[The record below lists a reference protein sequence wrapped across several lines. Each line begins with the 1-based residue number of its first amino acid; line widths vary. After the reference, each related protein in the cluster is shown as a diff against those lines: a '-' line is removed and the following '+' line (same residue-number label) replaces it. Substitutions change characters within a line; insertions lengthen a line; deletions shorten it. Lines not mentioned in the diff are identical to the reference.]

1 MKFNWKG
8 LKDNTF
14 TQGEIEAESKDAA
27 IHELKQ
33 TGTIVTTITEDGG
46 ASKKVEKVVAKVQKK
61 VEKGGVKIG
70 DKELLLFTKKLTT
83 MMKAGLAIV
92 PALKMLKVQS
102 ENPAFIPVIDDL
114 LLQINAGIPL
124 SNAFETFPTTFDNI
138 YINLVKAGE
147 ASGNL
152 DTFLERITLNLEK
165 TIAIKKAIKSAMMY
179 PIILLTVAITVVGVM
194 MIFVVPVFVE
204 IFGNAG
210 VELPAATQLVMA
222 ISDFLRSWT
231 APIILG
237 AVFGALLII
246 RKWLQSNLPLM
257 IKFDKLMMKVPVVGP
272 LISDSIMA
280 RITMVLANLIHGG
293 VNLIEAMEIVKNSI
307 GNTHIQA
314 SLESVKR
321 DIFSGKPFSTALRET
336 KDFPETMCGFIEVGE
351 ETGKLNEMLTTV
363 SLYYENEFDDSVDS
377 FSQLLE
383 PIMIV
388 FLGLVIGFILVAMY
402 SPIFEMGTAV

>member
-1 MKFNWKG
+1 MMYAWKG
-8 LKDNTF
+8 LKNNTF
-14 TQGEIEAESKDAA
+14 AEGQIEAENKEEA
-27 IHELKQ
+27 IFALKQ
-33 TGTIVTTITEDGG
+33 DGTIVTTIDDDAPKKETE
-46 ASKKVEKVVAKVQKK
+46 AKVKKVPR
-61 VEKGGVKIG
+61 GGLKIE

-92 PALKMLKVQS
+92 PALEMLKVQS
-102 ENPAFIPVIDDL
+102 ENPKFTPIINDL
-114 LLQINAGIPL
+114 LLQISAGIPL
-124 SNAFETFPTTFDNI
+124 SASFEKYPTVFDNV

-165 TIAIKKAIKSAMMY
+165 TISIKKAIKSAMMY
-179 PIILLTVAITVVGVM
+179 PIILLCVAVSVVGVM
-194 MIFVVPVFVE
+194 MIFVVPVFVD

-210 VELPAATQLVMA
+210 VELPAATQIVMA
-222 ISDFLRSWT
+222 MSDFLRSWT

-237 AVFGALLII
+237 AIFGVIMVIKKALQ
-246 RKWLQSNLPLM
+246 RNLPLM
-257 IKFDKLMMKVPVVGP
+257 QKFDKAIMKVPVLGQ

-280 RITMVLANLIHGG
+280 RITMVLANLIAGG

-307 GNTHIQA
+307 GNTQIQY
-314 SLESVKR
+314 SLEQVKR
-321 DIFSGKPFSTALRET
+321 DIFSGKPFSSALRDT

-363 SLYYENEFDDSVDS
+363 SLYYEEEFDNSVDS

-383 PIMIV
+383 PLMIV

-402 SPIFEMGTAV
+402 TPIFKMGTAV

>member
-1 MKFNWKG
+1 MMYAWKG
-8 LKDNTF
+8 LKNNTF
-14 TQGEIEAESKDAA
+14 ASGQIEAENKEEA
-27 IHELKQ
+27 IFALKQ
-33 TGTIVTTITEDGG
+33 DGTIVTTIDDDVPKKEDEVKV
-46 ASKKVEKVVAKVQKK
+46 KKVP
-61 VEKGGVKIG
+61 KGGLKIE

-92 PALKMLKVQS
+92 PALEMLKVQS
-102 ENPAFIPVIDDL
+102 ENPKFTPIINDL
-114 LLQINAGIPL
+114 LLQISAGIPL
-124 SNAFETFPTTFDNI
+124 SASFEKYPTVFDNV

-165 TIAIKKAIKSAMMY
+165 TISIKKAIKSAMMY
-179 PIILLTVAITVVGVM
+179 PIILLCVAVSVVGVM
-194 MIFVVPVFVE
+194 MIFVVPVFVD

-210 VELPAATQLVMA
+210 VELPAATQIVMA
-222 ISDFLRSWT
+222 MSDFLRSWT

-237 AVFGALLII
+237 AIFGVIMVIKKALQ
-246 RKWLQSNLPLM
+246 RNLPLM
-257 IKFDKLMMKVPVVGP
+257 QKFDKAIMKVPVLGQ

-280 RITMVLANLIHGG
+280 RITMVLANLISGG

-307 GNTHIQA
+307 GNTQIQY
-314 SLESVKR
+314 SLEQVKR
-321 DIFSGKPFSTALRET
+321 DIFSGKPFSSALRDT

-363 SLYYENEFDDSVDS
+363 SLYYEEEFDNSVDS

-383 PIMIV
+383 PLMIV

-402 SPIFEMGTAV
+402 TPIFKMGTAV

>member
-1 MKFNWKG
+1 MMYAWKG
-8 LKDNTF
+8 LKNNTF
-14 TQGEIEAESKDAA
+14 TEGQIEAESKDAA
-27 IHELKQ
+27 IFELKKD
-33 TGTIVTTITEDGG
+33 GTIVTTIDDDIV
-46 ASKKVEKVVAKVQKK
+46 KKEVKVKLKK
-61 VEKGGVKIG
+61 PRGGVKIK

-92 PALKMLKVQS
+92 PALEMLKVQS
-102 ENPAFIPVIDDL
+102 ENPAFTPIIDDL
-114 LLQINAGIPL
+114 LLQIKSGVPL
-124 SNAFETFPTTFDNI
+124 SSAFEKYPATFDNV

-165 TIAIKKAIKSAMMY
+165 TIQIQKAIKSAMMY
-179 PIILLTVAITVVGVM
+179 PIILLCVAVSVVGVM

-210 VELPAATQLVMA
+210 VELPVATQMVMA
-222 ISDFLRSWT
+222 MSDFLRSWT

-237 AVFGALLII
+237 AIFGVIVVI
-246 RKWLQSNLPLM
+246 KKWLQGNIKLM
-257 IKFDKLMMKVPVVGP
+257 QKFDKALMKLPVLGQ

-280 RITMVLANLIHGG
+280 RITMVLANLISGG

-307 GNTHIQA
+307 GNTQIQS
-314 SLESVKR
+314 SLEEVKR
-321 DIFSGKPFSTALRET
+321 DIFSGKPFSSALRDT

-363 SLYYENEFDDSVDS
+363 SLYYEEEFDNSVDS

-402 SPIFEMGTAV
+402 TPIFKMGTAV

>member
-1 MKFNWKG
+1 MMYAWKG
-8 LKDNTF
+8 LKNNTF
-14 TQGEIEAESKDAA
+14 AEGQIEAENKEEAIFALKKD
-27 IHELKQ
+27 
-33 TGTIVTTITEDGG
+33 GTIVTTIDDDAPKKETE
-46 ASKKVEKVVAKVQKK
+46 AKVKKVPR
-61 VEKGGVKIG
+61 GGLKIE

-92 PALKMLKVQS
+92 PALEMLKVQS
-102 ENPAFIPVIDDL
+102 ENPKFTPIINDL
-114 LLQINAGIPL
+114 LLQISAGIPL
-124 SNAFETFPTTFDNI
+124 SASFEKYPTVFDNV

-165 TIAIKKAIKSAMMY
+165 TISIKKAIKSAMMY
-179 PIILLTVAITVVGVM
+179 PIILLCVAVSVVGVM
-194 MIFVVPVFVE
+194 MIFVVPVFVD

-210 VELPAATQLVMA
+210 VELPVATQIVMA
-222 ISDFLRSWT
+222 MSDFLRSWT

-237 AVFGALLII
+237 AIFGVIMVIKKALQ
-246 RKWLQSNLPLM
+246 RNLPLM
-257 IKFDKLMMKVPVVGP
+257 QKFDKAIMKLPVLGQ

-280 RITMVLANLIHGG
+280 RITMVLANLIAGG

-307 GNTHIQA
+307 GNTQIQS
-314 SLESVKR
+314 SLEKVKR
-321 DIFSGKPFSTALRET
+321 DIFSGKPFSSALRDT

-363 SLYYENEFDDSVDS
+363 SLYYEEEFDNSVDS

-383 PIMIV
+383 PLMIV

-402 SPIFEMGTAV
+402 TPIFKMGTAV

>member
-1 MKFNWKG
+1 MIYVWKG
-8 LKDNTF
+8 LKNNTF
-14 TQGEIEAESKDAA
+14 IEGEIESENKEAA
-27 IHELKQ
+27 IFELKQ
-33 TGTIVTTITEDGG
+33 DGTIVTTIDDDPSNKNIVVEL
-46 ASKKVEKVVAKVQKK
+46 KKST
-61 VEKGGVKIG
+61 KGGLKIA

-92 PALKMLKVQS
+92 PALEMLKVQS
-102 ENPAFIPVIDDL
+102 ENPRFKPVIDSL
-114 LLQINAGIPL
+114 LDQIKAGVPL
-124 SNAFETFPTTFDNI
+124 SSAFEKYPTTFDNV

-152 DTFLERITLNLEK
+152 DTFLERIALNLEK

-179 PIILLTVAITVVGVM
+179 PIILLCVAVSVVGVM

-210 VELPAATQLVMA
+210 VELPMATQMVMA
-222 ISDFLRSWT
+222 MSEFLRSWS

-237 AVFGALLII
+237 AIFGVIVVI
-246 RKWLQSNLPLM
+246 KRWLQRNLVLM
-257 IKFDKLMMKVPVVGP
+257 QKFDKGMMKLPVLGQ

-280 RITMVLANLIHGG
+280 RITMVLANLISGG

-314 SLESVKR
+314 SLEKVKR
-321 DIFSGKPFSTALRET
+321 DIFSGKPFSEALRDT
-336 KDFPETMCGFIEVGE
+336 KDLPETMCGFIEVGE

-363 SLYYENEFDDSVDS
+363 SLYYEEEFDNSVDS

-383 PIMIV
+383 PLMIV

-402 SPIFEMGTAV
+402 TPIFKMGTAV

>member
-1 MKFNWKG
+1 MKYVWKG
-8 LKDNTF
+8 LKNNTF
-14 TQGEIEAESKDAA
+14 AEGEIEAESKDEA
-27 IHELKQ
+27 IFTLKQ
-33 TGTIVTTITEDGG
+33 DGTIVTTISDDAPKKET
-46 ASKKVEKVVAKVQKK
+46 KKVAPKK
-61 VEKGGVKIG
+61 AAKGGLKIS

-83 MMKAGLAIV
+83 MMQAGLAIV
-92 PALKMLKVQS
+92 PALEMLKIQT
-102 ENPAFIPVIDDL
+102 ENPAFTPVIDDL
-114 LLQINAGIPL
+114 LIQINAGVPL
-124 SNAFETFPTTFDNI
+124 SNAFEKYPTTFDNV

-165 TIAIKKAIKSAMMY
+165 SIAIKKAIKSAMMY
-179 PIILLTVAITVVGVM
+179 PIILLSVAVTVVGVM
-194 MIFVVPVFVE
+194 MIFVVPVFVD

-210 VELPAATQLVMA
+210 VELPMATQMVMA

-237 AVFGALLII
+237 VLFGII
-246 RKWLQSNLPLM
+246 MIIKKWLQSNVSLM
-257 IKFDKLMMKVPVVGP
+257 QKFDKAMMKLPVVGQ

-280 RITMVLANLIHGG
+280 RITMVLANLITGG

-307 GNTHIQA
+307 SNTRIQS
-314 SLESVKR
+314 SLEKVKR
-321 DIFSGKPFSTALRET
+321 DIFSGKPFSVALRET

-363 SLYYENEFDDSVDS
+363 SVYYEEEFDSSVDS

-383 PIMIV
+383 PLMIV

-402 SPIFEMGTAV
+402 TPIFKMGTAV

>member
-1 MKFNWKG
+1 MMYAWKG
-8 LKDNTF
+8 LKNNTF
-14 TQGEIEAESKDAA
+14 AEGQIEAENKEEAIFVLKKD
-27 IHELKQ
+27 
-33 TGTIVTTITEDGG
+33 GTIVTTIDDDAPKKETE
-46 ASKKVEKVVAKVQKK
+46 AKVKKVPR
-61 VEKGGVKIG
+61 GGLKIE

-92 PALKMLKVQS
+92 PALEMLKVQS
-102 ENPAFIPVIDDL
+102 ENPKFTPIINDL
-114 LLQINAGIPL
+114 LLQISAGIPL
-124 SNAFETFPTTFDNI
+124 SASFEKYPTVFDNV

-165 TIAIKKAIKSAMMY
+165 TISIKKAIKSAMMY
-179 PIILLTVAITVVGVM
+179 PIILLCVAVSVVGVM
-194 MIFVVPVFVE
+194 MIFVVPVFVD

-210 VELPAATQLVMA
+210 VELPVATQIVMA
-222 ISDFLRSWT
+222 MSDFLRSWT

-237 AVFGALLII
+237 AIFGVIMVI
-246 RKWLQSNLPLM
+246 KKTLQRNLPLM
-257 IKFDKLMMKVPVVGP
+257 QKFDKAIMKVPVLGQ

-280 RITMVLANLIHGG
+280 RITMVLANLIAGG

-307 GNTHIQA
+307 GNTQIQS
-314 SLESVKR
+314 SLEKVKR
-321 DIFSGKPFSTALRET
+321 DIFSGKPFSSALRDT

-363 SLYYENEFDDSVDS
+363 SLYYEEEFDNSVDS

-383 PIMIV
+383 PLMIV

-402 SPIFEMGTAV
+402 TPIFKMGTAV

>member
-1 MKFNWKG
+1 MMYAWKG
-8 LKDNTF
+8 LKNNTF
-14 TQGEIEAESKDAA
+14 AEGQIEAENKEEAIFALKKD
-27 IHELKQ
+27 
-33 TGTIVTTITEDGG
+33 GTIVTTIDDDAPKKETE
-46 ASKKVEKVVAKVQKK
+46 AKVKKVPR
-61 VEKGGVKIG
+61 GGLKIE

-92 PALKMLKVQS
+92 PALEMLKVQS
-102 ENPAFIPVIDDL
+102 ENPKFTPIINDL
-114 LLQINAGIPL
+114 LLQISAGIPL
-124 SNAFETFPTTFDNI
+124 SASFEKYPTVFDNV

-165 TIAIKKAIKSAMMY
+165 TISIKKAIKSAMMY
-179 PIILLTVAITVVGVM
+179 PIILLCVAVSVVGVM
-194 MIFVVPVFVE
+194 MIFVVPVFVD

-210 VELPAATQLVMA
+210 VELPAATQIVMA
-222 ISDFLRSWT
+222 MSDFLRSWT

-237 AVFGALLII
+237 AIFGVIMVIKKALQ
-246 RKWLQSNLPLM
+246 RNLPLM
-257 IKFDKLMMKVPVVGP
+257 QKFDKAIMKLPVLGQ

-280 RITMVLANLIHGG
+280 RITMVLANLIAGG

-307 GNTHIQA
+307 GNTQIQS
-314 SLESVKR
+314 SLEKVKR
-321 DIFSGKPFSTALRET
+321 DIFSGKPFSSALRDT

-363 SLYYENEFDDSVDS
+363 SLYDEEEFDISVDS

-383 PIMIV
+383 PLMIV

-402 SPIFEMGTAV
+402 TPIFKMGTAV

>member
-1 MKFNWKG
+1 MKYAWKG

-14 TQGEIEAESKDAA
+14 AQGEIEAESKEAA
-27 IHELKQ
+27 IFELKNM
-33 TGTIVTTITEDGG
+33 GTIVTTIDDDVVKEKKA
-46 ASKKVEKVVAKVQKK
+46 ASKKPA
-61 VEKGGVKIG
+61 KGGLKIS

-92 PALKMLKVQS
+92 PALEMLKVQT
-102 ENPAFIPVIDDL
+102 ENPAFTPVIDDL
-114 LLQINAGIPL
+114 LIQINAGIPL
-124 SNAFETFPTTFDNI
+124 SDAFEKYPTTFDNV

-179 PIILLTVAITVVGVM
+179 PIILLSVAVTVVGVM

-210 VELPAATQLVMA
+210 VELPMATQMVMA

-237 AVFGALLII
+237 AIFVII
-246 RKWLQSNLPLM
+246 IIIKKWLQSNLALM
-257 IKFDKLMMKVPVVGP
+257 EKFDKAMMKAPIIGQLV
-272 LISDSIMA
+272 SDAIMA
-280 RITMVLANLIHGG
+280 RITMVLANLITGG

-307 GNTHIQA
+307 SNTRIQS
-314 SLESVKR
+314 SLETVKR
-321 DIFSGKPFSTALRET
+321 EIFSGKPFSQALRET

-363 SLYYENEFDDSVDS
+363 SLYYEEEFDSSVDN

-383 PIMIV
+383 PLMIV

-402 SPIFEMGTAV
+402 TPIFKMGTAV

>member
-1 MKFNWKG
+1 MMYAWKG
-8 LKDNTF
+8 LKNNTF
-14 TQGEIEAESKDAA
+14 AEGQIEAENKEEAIFVLKKD
-27 IHELKQ
+27 
-33 TGTIVTTITEDGG
+33 GTIVTTIDDDAPKKETE
-46 ASKKVEKVVAKVQKK
+46 AKVKKVPR
-61 VEKGGVKIG
+61 GGLKIE

-92 PALKMLKVQS
+92 PALEMLKVQS
-102 ENPAFIPVIDDL
+102 ENPKFTPIINDL
-114 LLQINAGIPL
+114 LLQISAGIPL
-124 SNAFETFPTTFDNI
+124 SASFEKYPTVFDNV

-165 TIAIKKAIKSAMMY
+165 TISIKKAIKSAMMY
-179 PIILLTVAITVVGVM
+179 PIILLCVAVSVVGVM
-194 MIFVVPVFVE
+194 MIFVVPVFVD

-210 VELPAATQLVMA
+210 VELPVATQIVMA
-222 ISDFLRSWT
+222 MSDFLRSWT

-237 AVFGALLII
+237 AIFGVIMVIKKALQ
-246 RKWLQSNLPLM
+246 RNLPLM
-257 IKFDKLMMKVPVVGP
+257 QKFDKAIMKLPVLGQ

-280 RITMVLANLIHGG
+280 RITMVLANLIAGG

-307 GNTHIQA
+307 GNTQIQS
-314 SLESVKR
+314 SLEKVKR
-321 DIFSGKPFSTALRET
+321 DIFSGKPFSSALRDT

-363 SLYYENEFDDSVDS
+363 SLYYEEEFDNSVDS

-383 PIMIV
+383 PLMIV

-402 SPIFEMGTAV
+402 TPIFKMGTAV

>member
-1 MKFNWKG
+1 MIYVWKG
-8 LKDNTF
+8 LKNNTF
-14 TQGEIEAESKDAA
+14 IEGEIEAENKEAA
-27 IHELKQ
+27 IFELKQ
-33 TGTIVTTITEDGG
+33 DGTIVTTIDDDPSNKNIVVEL
-46 ASKKVEKVVAKVQKK
+46 KKST
-61 VEKGGVKIG
+61 KGGLKIA

-92 PALKMLKVQS
+92 PALEMLKVQS
-102 ENPAFIPVIDDL
+102 ENPRFKPVIDSL
-114 LLQINAGIPL
+114 LDQIKAGVPL
-124 SNAFETFPTTFDNI
+124 SSAFEKYPTTFDNV

-152 DTFLERITLNLEK
+152 DTFLERIALNLEK

-179 PIILLTVAITVVGVM
+179 PIILLCVAVSVVGVM

-210 VELPAATQLVMA
+210 VELPMATQMVMA
-222 ISDFLRSWT
+222 MSEFLRSWS

-237 AVFGALLII
+237 AIFGVIVVI
-246 RKWLQSNLPLM
+246 KRWLQRNLVLM
-257 IKFDKLMMKVPVVGP
+257 QKFDKGMMKLPVLGQ

-280 RITMVLANLIHGG
+280 RITMVLANLISGG

-314 SLESVKR
+314 SLEKVKR
-321 DIFSGKPFSTALRET
+321 DIFSGKPFSEALRDT

-363 SLYYENEFDDSVDS
+363 SLYYEEEFDNSVDS

-383 PIMIV
+383 PLMIV

-402 SPIFEMGTAV
+402 TPIFKMGTAV

>member
-1 MKFNWKG
+1 MIYVWKG
-8 LKDNTF
+8 LKNNTF
-14 TQGEIEAESKDAA
+14 TEGEIEAENKEEA
-27 IHELKQ
+27 IFELKQ
-33 TGTIVTTITEDGG
+33 DGTIITTIDDDP
-46 ASKKVEKVVAKVQKK
+46 SNKKTIAKLKK
-61 VEKGGVKIG
+61 STRGELKIA

-92 PALKMLKVQS
+92 PALEMLKVQS
-102 ENPAFIPVIDDL
+102 ENPKFKPVIDVL
-114 LLQINAGIPL
+114 LDQIKAGVPL
-124 SNAFETFPTTFDNI
+124 SSAFEKYPTTFDNV
-138 YINLVKAGE
+138 YINLIKAGE

-179 PIILLTVAITVVGVM
+179 PIILLCVAISVVGIM

-210 VELPAATQLVMA
+210 VELPMATQMVMA
-222 ISDFLRSWT
+222 MSDFLRSWA

-237 AVFGALLII
+237 AIFGVIVVI
-246 RKWLQSNLPLM
+246 KRWLQSNLALM
-257 IKFDKLMMKVPVVGP
+257 QKFDKSIMKLPVLGQ

-280 RITMVLANLIHGG
+280 RITMVLANLISGG

-307 GNTHIQA
+307 GNTQIQS
-314 SLESVKR
+314 SLEKVKR
-321 DIFSGKPFSTALRET
+321 DIFSGKPFSEALRDT

-363 SLYYENEFDDSVDS
+363 SSYYEEEFDNSVDN

-383 PIMIV
+383 PLMIV

-402 SPIFEMGTAV
+402 TPIFKMGTAV

>member
-1 MKFNWKG
+1 MMYAWKG
-8 LKDNTF
+8 LKNNTF
-14 TQGEIEAESKDAA
+14 AEGQIEAENKEEA
-27 IHELKQ
+27 IFALKQ
-33 TGTIVTTITEDGG
+33 DGTIVTTIDDDVPKKETE
-46 ASKKVEKVVAKVQKK
+46 AKVKKVPR
-61 VEKGGVKIG
+61 GGLKIE

-92 PALKMLKVQS
+92 PALEMLKVQS
-102 ENPAFIPVIDDL
+102 ENPKFTPIIDDL
-114 LLQINAGIPL
+114 LLQISSGIPL
-124 SNAFETFPTTFDNI
+124 SASFEKYPTVFDNV

-147 ASGNL
+147 VSGNL

-165 TIAIKKAIKSAMMY
+165 TISIKKAIKSAMMY
-179 PIILLTVAITVVGVM
+179 PIILLCVAVSVVGVM
-194 MIFVVPVFVE
+194 MIFVVPVFVD

-210 VELPAATQLVMA
+210 VELPAATQIVMA
-222 ISDFLRSWT
+222 MSDFLRSWT

-237 AVFGALLII
+237 AIFGVIMIIKKALQ
-246 RKWLQSNLPLM
+246 RNLPLM
-257 IKFDKLMMKVPVVGP
+257 QKFDKAIMKIPVLGQ

-280 RITMVLANLIHGG
+280 RITMVLANLIAGG

-307 GNTHIQA
+307 GNTQIQS
-314 SLESVKR
+314 SLEKVKR
-321 DIFSGKPFSTALRET
+321 DIFSGKPFSSALRDT

-363 SLYYENEFDDSVDS
+363 SLYYEEEFDNSVDS

-383 PIMIV
+383 PLMIV

-402 SPIFEMGTAV
+402 TPIFKMGTAV